1 MSIQKLH
8 TGRYYVRWNEGGK
21 KRGRTFDRRRDAEKF
36 EAEVRR
42 RKAMGGLVIIP
53 ERITLSQL
61 HERYIAFLKDKGRE
75 KNTMDG
81 YAAMWKHLDK
91 ELGHAPVHEITPAT
105 VEALGPKMI
114 RKGVGATS
122 ACKALGML
130 SAMMNRAIVWGYIDR
145 NPCEHVERPKVTRK
159 RKIVLSPSEVEKI
172 RSKMSHRDRTL
183 VSVLSLSGLRP
194 GEALA
199 LRWGDISDRTIRVD
213 KAVAHGVVKSTKNE
227 KDRSVRLLPSLKQD
241 LLEELAS
248 RERRIAPGGCTADG
262 AYDRGSDLDLRTRD
276 RRVPWRRSDRSRDHR
291 GDRQG
296 TRELSREDGLR
307 SPVGPSAV
315 ARLTRA
321 QIAPDSQALALSRKP
336 SKCELFI
343 RDGCNGNCCLPLLV
357 MKGSPVRVRA
367 SASLS
372 KPVSRHSR
380 CLVSALASRS
390 AS

>member
-1 MSIQKLH
+1 LSIQKLH
-8 TGRYYVRWNEGGK
+8 TGRYYIRWNEGGK

-53 ERITLSQL
+53 ERVSLSELQ
-61 HERYIAFLKDKGRE
+61 ERYIAFLEEKGRE

-145 NPCEHVERPKVTRK
+145 NPCQHVERPKVTRK
-159 RKIVLSPSEVEKI
+159 RQIVLSPSEVEKI

-183 VSVLSLSGLRP
+183 VSVLSLAGLRP

-199 LRWGDISDRTIRVD
+199 LRWGDISGRTIRVD
-213 KAVAHGVVKSTKNE
+213 KAVAHGEAKSTKNE

-241 LLEELAS
+241 LLEWKLAS
-248 RERRIAPGGCTADG
+248 GRPG
-262 AYDRGSDLDLRTRD
+262 
-276 RRVPWRRSDRSRDHR
+276 
-291 GDRQG
+291 
-296 TRELSREDGLR
+296 
-307 SPVGPSAV
+307 
-315 ARLTRA
+315 
-321 QIAPDSQALALSRKP
+321 DSQLVFPNGRG
-336 SKCELFI
+336 ELWTDAKF
-343 RDGCNGNCCLPLLV
+343 RNWRTKYFDPAARGAGFPDV
-357 MKGSPVRVRA
+357 TPYTMRHSF
-367 SASLS
+367 ASL
-372 KPVSRHSR
+372 
-380 CLVSALASRS
+380 LLASGAGLPETAYEMGHTVGVLTSTYAHAIAEFRGAGRIDPETTVGIARGRDSS
-390 AS
+390 AEQTA

>member
-1 MSIQKLH
+1 LSIQKLH

-241 LLEELAS
+241 LLEWKLAS
-248 RERRIAPGGCTADG
+248 GRPD
-262 AYDRGSDLDLRTRD
+262 
-276 RRVPWRRSDRSRDHR
+276 
-291 GDRQG
+291 
-296 TRELSREDGLR
+296 
-307 SPVGPSAV
+307 
-315 ARLTRA
+315 
-321 QIAPDSQALALSRKP
+321 DSQLVFPNGRG
-336 SKCELFI
+336 ELWTDAKF
-343 RDGCNGNCCLPLLV
+343 RNWRTKYFDPAARTAGFPDV
-357 MKGSPVRVRA
+357 TPYKMRHSF
-367 SASLS
+367 ASL
-372 KPVSRHSR
+372 
-380 CLVSALASRS
+380 LLASGESLPEVALQMGHTIAVLTSTYAHAIAEFRGGGRIDPETTVGIARGRESS
-390 AS
+390 AEKTA